1 MVVPASA
8 GGSAATKSYQQKKKL
23 KKNSQDY
30 SIEETGYSQ
39 DFDEITI

>member
-8 GGSAATKSYQQKKKL
+8 GGSAATKSYQQ